1 MKFKIFLSSNR
12 QEFHNERRL
21 IKEPEFIEEGESFK
35 VILWRREEENNI
47 KNIAGQQFKNY
58 DNLNLNKRQIKALKI
73 MKKEDKKITMKDY
86 EKMFK
91 ISRQS
96 AYRDLK
102 KLTENELIIKE
113 KKGRSNIYKIGKNI
127 YMN

>member
-1 MKFKIFLSSNR
+1 MEHVGTGIKRMKETMKEEGL
-12 QEFHNERRL
+12 
-21 IKEPEFIEEGESFK
+21 KEPEFIEEGESFK

-47 KNIAGQQFKNY
+47 KNIAGQHFKNY

>member
-1 MKFKIFLSSNR
+1 MEHVGTGIKRMKETMKEEGL
-12 QEFHNERRL
+12 
-21 IKEPEFIEEGESFK
+21 KEPEFIEEGESFK

>member
-1 MKFKIFLSSNR
+1 MIIF
-12 QEFHNERRL
+12 
-21 IKEPEFIEEGESFK
+21 
-35 VILWRREEENNI
+35 
-47 KNIAGQQFKNY
+47 
-58 DNLNLNKRQIKALKI
+58 NLNKRQIKALKI

-127 YMN
+127 YIN

>member
-1 MKFKIFLSSNR
+1 MEHVGTGIKRMKETMKEEGL
-12 QEFHNERRL
+12 
-21 IKEPEFIEEGESFK
+21 KEPEFIEEGESFK

-127 YMN
+127 YIN

>member
-1 MKFKIFLSSNR
+1 
-12 QEFHNERRL
+12 
-21 IKEPEFIEEGESFK
+21 
-35 VILWRREEENNI
+35 
-47 KNIAGQQFKNY
+47 
-58 DNLNLNKRQIKALKI
+58 

-113 KKGRSNIYKIGKNI
+113 KKGRSNIYIKLEKTFI
-127 YMN
+127 